1 MLHGINP
8 LLEGEILSRLYKM
21 GHGDTILIAD
31 ANYPADASPGHVLT
45 LAGST
50 SPQVVEAVRSLIP
63 ADSYVG
69 PSVILM
75 QTDQPDLLPVQK
87 EMITAA
93 AVESDRIELLERFE
107 FYKQAKQAYL
117 TIRTGEVRTY
127 ANVIIRKGVVLPFSK
142 SSVSPAPGV

>member
-45 LAGST
+45 LAGSST
-50 SPQVVEAVRSLIP
+50 PEVVEAVRSLIP

-69 PSVILM
+69 PSVSLM
-75 QTDQPDLLPVQK
+75 ETNQPGLLPVQ
-87 EMITAA
+87 EEIIRAA
-93 AVESDRIELLERFE
+93 AVDQDRIEVVERFE
-107 FYKQAKQAYL
+107 FYRQAKQAYL

-127 ANVIIRKGVVLPFSK
+127 ANVIIRKGVVLPFSATG
-142 SSVSPAPGV
+142 VSPAPGV